1 VAETWYRYEDIV
13 YASIY
18 DDGPGRLVVE
28 LREYEVLRHTPKGVW
43 LTMGFGDKR
52 FVLRGAHKRF
62 ACPTKLEARESFI
75 ARKRRQIRIHEAQ
88 AARARSAISLV
99 DLV

>member
-1 VAETWYRYEDIV
+1 VAEIWYRYEDIV
-13 YASIY
+13 YASLY

-43 LTMGFGDKR
+43 LTLGFGDKR
-52 FVLRGAHKRF
+52 FVLRGARKRF

-75 ARKRRQIRIHEAQ
+75 ARKTRQMKIHLAC
-88 AARARSAISLV
+88 AARAKDSILLV
-99 DLV
+99 DDL